1 MQAFCQQPSTNDF
14 GMDFKTATDVLIA
27 TRPVTAADIA
37 VRLGKD
43 AHTIRRARMSGPNSR
58 TAPIGWEPVVADL
71 AEEHA
76 NQLEVRIKQLRRLV
90 SECRQLN
97 VSKDRSGHG

>member
-1 MQAFCQQPSTNDF
+1 
-14 GMDFKTATDVLIA
+14 MDFKTATDVLIG

-37 VRLGKD
+37 ERLGKD

-58 TAPIGWEPVVADL
+58 TAPRGWEAVVAAL

-76 NQLEVRIKQLRRLV
+76 NELERRLKQLRRLV
-90 SECRQLN
+90 SELN
-97 VSKDRSGHG
+97 SAT

>member
-1 MQAFCQQPSTNDF
+1 MN
-14 GMDFKTATDVLIA
+14 FKTATDVLIG

-37 VRLGKD
+37 GRLGKD

-58 TAPIGWEPVVADL
+58 TAPPGWESVVADL

-76 NQLEVRIKQLRRLV
+76 SQLEVRLKDLRRLA
-90 SECRQLN
+90 SEL
-97 VSKDRSGHG
+97 RSIG

>member
-1 MQAFCQQPSTNDF
+1 
-14 GMDFKTATDVLIA
+14 MDFKAATDVLIG

-37 VRLGKD
+37 QRLGKD

-58 TAPIGWEPVVADL
+58 TAPVGWESVVAYL

-76 NQLEVRIKQLRRLV
+76 RDLEVRLKQLRQLA
-90 SECRQLN
+90 SELRT
-97 VSKDRSGHG
+97 RG